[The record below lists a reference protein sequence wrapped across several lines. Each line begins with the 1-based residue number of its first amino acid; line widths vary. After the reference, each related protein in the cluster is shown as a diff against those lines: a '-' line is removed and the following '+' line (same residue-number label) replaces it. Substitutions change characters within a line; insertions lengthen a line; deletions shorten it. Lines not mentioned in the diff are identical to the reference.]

1 MRAGPA
7 GVAHRRLRGLR
18 SALEPGAKAISGLRR
33 DASAD
38 DRPGRRVTWVGQV
51 LAIFAASRI
60 VTTTIFL
67 VVATLQGP
75 SDRTGDSPGFFEFAN
90 IWDGQWYWSINAYG
104 YPAEIPRDAD
114 GVATESAWAFMP
126 AFPFLLRL
134 VTVFGIPFPVVAP
147 FVAMLFAGAAALVFH
162 RLMVRFLPPGSALFA
177 TALFCFAPLS
187 TILQVS
193 YAESM
198 HLFLLFLALLLLVDR
213 RYVLLVPV
221 VVVMSLTRPS
231 GLAFALAL
239 LLHLVHRFATRHRDP
254 FPWRERIE
262 VVVVG
267 LVSALA
273 GFAWL
278 LIAWAVTGEFT
289 AYTDTE
295 LAWRRGFGIEGEL
308 IPFAPWV
315 QGAEFWFGRW
325 WGLPEPWGLVAAVAG
340 VVAVAGGFAG
350 FLLSPLGRRLGPDL
364 RFWLASYA
372 LYLLAVFFPQS
383 SVFRLLVP
391 LAPALGA
398 LAVPRSPV
406 WRVSLL
412 VAAVAG
418 QVLWTYGLWRAD
430 VYDWTP
436 P

>member
-1 MRAGPA
+1 MVDLLTRVPWW
-7 GVAHRRLRGLR
+7 
-18 SALEPGAKAISGLRR
+18 
-33 DASAD
+33 
-38 DRPGRRVTWVGQV
+38 GRV
-51 LAIFAASRI
+51 LAIFVASRI
-60 VTTTIFL
+60 VTTTVFL
-67 VVATLQGP
+67 VVASLQLA
-75 SDRTGDSPGFFEFAN
+75 SDRTGVHPGFFEFAS
-90 IWDGQWYWSINAYG
+90 IWDGQWYWTINLWG
-104 YPAEIPRDAD
+104 YPDEIPRDENGDAK
-114 GVATESAWAFMP
+114 ENAWAFLP
-126 AFPFLLRL
+126 AYPLLLRL
-134 VTVFGIPFPVVAP
+134 FTAIGIPFTVIAP
-147 FVAMLFAGAAALVFH
+147 IVSILFAAGAALVFF
-162 RLMVRFLPPGSALFA
+162 RLMSRFLPQGSALFA

-213 RYVLLVPV
+213 RYPVLIPV
-221 VVVMSLTRPS
+221 VALMSLTRPS

-239 LLHLVHRFATRHRDP
+239 LLHLVHRFVTRARDP

-262 VVVVG
+262 VVAVG

-273 GFAWL
+273 GVAWL

-295 LAWRRGFGIEGEL
+295 FAWRAGFGIEGHFL
-308 IPFAPWV
+308 PFAPWF
-315 QGAEFWFGRW
+315 QAGEFWLNHWFGLEGPLLV
-325 WGLPEPWGLVAAVAG
+325 GLSIAG
-340 VVAVAGGFAG
+340 VVALAGGFAG
-350 FLLSPLGRRLGPDL
+350 FLLSPWARRLGPDL

-406 WRVSLL
+406 WRAALL
-412 VAAVAG
+412 VAGVAG
-418 QVLWTYGLWRAD
+418 QVLWTYGVWRAD

>member
-1 MRAGPA
+1 MAE
-7 GVAHRRLRGLR
+7 RLL
-18 SALEPGAKAISGLRR
+18 SHWATK
-33 DASAD
+33 
-38 DRPGRRVTWVGQV
+38 V
-51 LAIFAASRI
+51 LAIFLASRI

-67 VVATLQGP
+67 IVAGLQHA
-75 SDRTGDSPGFFEFAN
+75 SDRTGEHPGFLEFAN
-90 IWDGQWYWSINAYG
+90 IWDGQWYWFINGAG
-104 YPAEIPRDAD
+104 YPAEIPRAD
-114 GVATESAWAFMP
+114 DGTATENAWAFLP
-126 AFPFLLRL
+126 AYPYLLRL
-134 VTVFGIPFPVVAP
+134 FTVVGIPFPAIAP
-147 FVAMLFAGAAALVFH
+147 FVSMLFAGAAALVFF
-162 RLMVRFLPPGSALFA
+162 RLMARFLPPGSALFA

-213 RYVLLVPV
+213 RYVLLMPV

-239 LLHLVHRFATRHRDP
+239 LLHLGHRFVTRARDP

-262 VVVVG
+262 VVVAG
-267 LVSALA
+267 LVAALA

-278 LIAWAVTGEFT
+278 LIAWAVTGDVS

-295 LAWRRGFGIEGEL
+295 FAWRRGFGIEGDL
-308 IPFAPWV
+308 IPFTPWV
-315 QGAEFWFGRW
+315 QGAAFWFGQW
-325 WGLPEPWGLVAAVAG
+325 WHLPEPGLHVAAIAAVVGLV
-340 VVAVAGGFAG
+340 GGFAG
-350 FLLSPLGRRLGPDL
+350 FLLSPWAKRLGPDL
-364 RFWLASYA
+364 RFWLISYA

-383 SVFRLLVP
+383 STFRLLVP

-398 LAVPRSPV
+398 FAAPRSPV
-406 WRVSLL
+406 YRVALL
-412 VAAVAG
+412 VLGVVG
-418 QVLWTYGLWRAD
+418 QFLWTYGLWRAD